1 MANSTTSS
9 ITPASVTAGLP
20 AASPAASAS
29 APPPRQRRWR
39 FYRSLAAKVTVLG
52 LIFLAVPIIVYDR
65 FREADET
72 QKALLLRSVREQG
85 RVMTQAL
92 VPLLAETEHPALP
105 QLGRVLARF
114 ADDLTNVKLLFSP
127 ADRPGFYYVA
137 SWPAVSSAQLE
148 AERDELSR
156 EGVLDRLTQTC
167 EGDLPFALRYQLA
180 GGADEVVTSVTPLR
194 TPAGCWAVV
203 TSFAAGAMPGA
214 SLGRPYWESP
224 EVRVAAAIYLAMVL
238 LTFTTF
244 WSIRSGLKRFAERA
258 NAIREDRPGGSFS
271 AQNDVPELADVAIEF
286 DRMVEVL
293 AASARDIRRAAE
305 DNAHAFKTPIAVI
318 RQSLEPLKRAVDV
331 GNQRGVRALGLIE
344 SSLDKLDG
352 LVASSRR
359 LDEATADLMDTPRSD
374 IDLSNLLVRLL
385 QAQADTL
392 AQRRLQLRGHIRPK
406 VIIHANSEMVETVI
420 ENLFENAVSF
430 SPEGEAIGVRLE
442 ARDGMAEMLIGD
454 GGPGVPVEHL
464 ERIFDRY
471 FSHRPACDASGDNQ
485 THFGIG
491 LWVARRN
498 VEALGGTIEAENRRP
513 NGLLMRVRLPLAD
526 MPRLPPAT

>member
-1 MANSTTSS
+1 M
-9 ITPASVTAGLP
+9 PASATVGLP
-20 AASPAASAS
+20 ATSPAAAVTG
-29 APPPRQRRWR
+29 PPPRRRRWR

-85 RVMTQAL
+85 RVMTQAM
-92 VPLLAETEHPALP
+92 VPLLAETDRPALP

-137 SWPAVSSAQLE
+137 SWPTVSSAQLD

-167 EGDLPFALRYQLA
+167 EGDLPFALRYQLPS
-180 GGADEVVTSVTPLR
+180 GKDEVVTSVTPLR
-194 TPAGCWAVV
+194 TPVGCWAVV
-203 TSFAAGAMPGA
+203 TSFSAGAMPGA

-258 NAIREDRPGGSFS
+258 SAIREHRPSGSFS
-271 AQNDVPELADVAIEF
+271 AQNDVPELAHVAEEF

-318 RQSLEPLKRAVDV
+318 RQSLEPLKRAIVAD
-331 GNQRGVRALGLIE
+331 NQRGLRALGLIE

-352 LVASSRR
+352 LVASARR
-359 LDEATADLMDTPRSD
+359 LDEATADLMDTPRND
-374 IDLSNLLVRLL
+374 IDLSSLLVRLL
-385 QAQADTL
+385 QAQAETL
-392 AQRRLQLRGHIRPK
+392 AQRRLQFRGHIRPK
-406 VIIHANSEMVETVI
+406 VIIHANEEMVETVI

-430 SPEGEAIGVRLE
+430 SPDGEAIGVRLE

-454 GGPGVPVEHL
+454 SGPGVPVEHL
-464 ERIFDRY
+464 DRIFDRY
-471 FSHRPACDASGDNQ
+471 FSHRPSLDASGDNQ

-498 VEALGGTIEAENRRP
+498 VEALGGSIEAENRRP
-513 NGLLMRVRLPLAD
+513 QGLLVRVRLPLAD
-526 MPRLPPAT
+526 TPRLAPTA